1 MTQPH
6 PGAGTPTSGRA
17 LSRREGDS
25 VPRGGE

>member
-6 PGAGTPTSGRA
+6 PGPGTPTSDSP